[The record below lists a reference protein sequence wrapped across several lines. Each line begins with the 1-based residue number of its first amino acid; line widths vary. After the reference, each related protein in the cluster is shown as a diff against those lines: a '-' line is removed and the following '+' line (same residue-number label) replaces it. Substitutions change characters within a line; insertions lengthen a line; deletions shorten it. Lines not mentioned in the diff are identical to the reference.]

1 VVLAYRSRRVDK
13 EVDVVRSTTT
23 MPHACR
29 HDRGARMT
37 FTFDAGLLPFACF
50 ASLSREGSNSY
61 VGSQETA
68 SARMVA
74 KAETT
79 DRRSLVHAGK
89 KPVPANF
96 QLPRGIPSCYY
107 AVTSSHNKERKHIL
121 LSLERCWDGGKGSCS
136 TTRTVGNFVGFACP
150 PFQVNGKALSKVSS
164 LIKEDVRC
172 TMDNSR

>member
-1 VVLAYRSRRVDK
+1 MGRMGPAGVFEWFWLIVVDGWIMMLK

-79 DRRSLVHAGK
+79 DRRRMFAGGACLFPPISDLSRNLPCGSVCRNSNSLDRIWNKCGK
-89 KPVPANF
+89 ISP
-96 QLPRGIPSCYY
+96 
-107 AVTSSHNKERKHIL
+107 
-121 LSLERCWDGGKGSCS
+121 
-136 TTRTVGNFVGFACP
+136 
-150 PFQVNGKALSKVSS
+150 
-164 LIKEDVRC
+164 
-172 TMDNSR
+172 